1 MYKHAL
7 SKTPIVSKSSD
18 AGKIKKILDEGR
30 DVLFWNWLNILRT
43 EVRVRVLVRF
53 RVPGHR

>member
-1 MYKHAL
+1 VYESAL
-7 SKTPIVSKSSD
+7 IKTPIVSKSSD

-43 EVRVRVLVRF
+43 EVRESSRETE
-53 RVPGHR
+53 GGTGE